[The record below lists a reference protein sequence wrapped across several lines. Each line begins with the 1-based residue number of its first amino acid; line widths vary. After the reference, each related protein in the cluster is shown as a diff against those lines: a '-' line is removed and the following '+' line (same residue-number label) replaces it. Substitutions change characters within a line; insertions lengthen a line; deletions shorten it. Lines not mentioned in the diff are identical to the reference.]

1 MGGDYGPAHSTH
13 SHAGGSVVSFNQSLS
28 GEAQN
33 RAKEHTVGA
42 DDAFEKILDVLPL
55 ATYRAGETILIAG
68 SKSGRLLILKKGAVV
83 ILNDSIEIA
92 RVKEPG
98 AVFGELSALLDQP
111 HTADVRAL
119 EDSQFHVADAALAD
133 KDPVAVLHIA
143 RILAG
148 RIVEANRNVVELKK
162 QIQAGGSPSTLSKMI
177 QRLEKVLSVG
187 GASFET

>member
-1 MGGDYGPAHSTH
+1 MGGGYGPTH
-13 SHAGGSVVSFNQSLS
+13 SKHSHVGGSVVSFNQSLS
-28 GEAQN
+28 GEN
-33 RAKEHTVGA
+33 PKEHTVGA
-42 DDAFEKILDVLPL
+42 DDAFQKILDVLPL
-55 ATYRAGETILIAG
+55 ATYRAGETIMIAG

-111 HTADVRAL
+111 HTANVRAL
-119 EDSQFHVADAALAD
+119 EDSQFHVADATLVGKDLVAL
-133 KDPVAVLHIA
+133 LHIA

-148 RIVEANRNVVELKK
+148 RIVEANRSVVELKK
-162 QIQAGGSPSTLSKMI
+162 QIQAGGSPGVLSKMI
-177 QRLEKVLSVG
+177 QRLEEVLSVG